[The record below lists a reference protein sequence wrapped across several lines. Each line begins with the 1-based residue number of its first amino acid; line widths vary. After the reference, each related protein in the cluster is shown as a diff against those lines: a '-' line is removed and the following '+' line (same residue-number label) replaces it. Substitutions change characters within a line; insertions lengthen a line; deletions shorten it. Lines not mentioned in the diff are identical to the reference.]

1 MSNIWFS
8 ADTHFGHR
16 RIIDYCDRPFASVAA
31 MDNELIENWNE
42 AVAADD
48 HIYFL
53 GDFSLDF
60 KRVRQVLPLLRGV
73 KHLVAGNHDLCH
85 SSNAGSGA
93 YLEKYRQLGFVDI
106 CESTRIDIAGQSVL
120 CCHLPFFD
128 LDDPDTRLPEYKP
141 EDDGG
146 WLLHGHVHQR
156 WKIKEKQI
164 NVGVDVWDY
173 CPVSVDTIARIIT
186 EGD

>member
-1 MSNIWFS
+1 MGNVWFS
-8 ADTHFGHR
+8 ADTHFGHK
-16 RIIDYCDRPFASVAA
+16 RIIEYCDRPFSSVDE
-31 MDNELIENWNE
+31 MDRELIGNWNE
-42 AVAADD
+42 VVAAGDEV
-48 HIYFL
+48 YFL

-60 KRVRQVLPLLRGV
+60 KRVRQVLPLLNGS

-85 SSNAGSGA
+85 SSNTGSGA
-93 YLEKYRQLGFVDI
+93 YLRKYTDLGFVDI
-106 CESTRIDIAGQSVL
+106 CQSTRLDIAGQSVL

-128 LDDPDTRLPEYKP
+128 VDDPDTRFPDYKP

-156 WKIKEKQI
+156 WKIKERQI

-173 CPVSVDTIARIIT
+173 YPVPLETIVKIISK
-186 EGD
+186 